1 MVLPK
6 HMRLKGHRCFDF
18 IYKEAS
24 RFYGPSMVLRVTNA
38 NTKPQVKG
46 KNSKTRSS
54 IKCAISIS
62 NKVSKKSVTRNKLR
76 RLFHQ
81 HLSLRLSKMNFDE
94 DVWAFISLKPSCM
107 KSSNI
112 NLLKECDKLFVKAG
126 LTKWLSVPMKTF
138 FTMEDLQEVI

>member
-18 IYKEAS
+18 IYKEGT
-24 RFYGPSMVLRVTNA
+24 RFYSPSMVLRVTKA
-38 NTKPQVKG
+38 NTKIPVKG
-46 KNSKTRSS
+46 LISQTRPS

-81 HLSLRLSKMNFDE
+81 HLSSKLSNINFE
-94 DVWAFISLKPSCM
+94 YEIWVFFSLKPFSM
-107 KSSNI
+107 ENSNH
-112 NLLKECDKLFVKAG
+112 NLLKECDKLLTKAG
-126 LTKWLSVPMKTF
+126 ITK
-138 FTMEDLQEVI
+138 

>member
-18 IYKEAS
+18 IYKEGS
-24 RFYGPSMVLRVTNA
+24 RFYSSSMVLRVTNA
-38 NTKPQVKG
+38 NTKLQVKRV
-46 KNSKTRSS
+46 NSKIRPP

-81 HLSLRLSKMNFDE
+81 HLSNRLSNMLPDNE
-94 DVWAFISLKPSCM
+94 VWAFISLKPSCM
-107 KSSNI
+107 KNSHS
-112 NLLKECDKLFVKAG
+112 NLLKECDKLLTKAG
-126 LTKWLSVPMKTF
+126 ITK
-138 FTMEDLQEVI
+138 

>member
-18 IYKEAS
+18 IYKEGA
-24 RFYGPSMVLRVTNA
+24 RFYSSSMVLRVTNA
-38 NTKPQVKG
+38 NTKLQVKG
-46 KNSKTRSS
+46 IKSNSKPP

-81 HLSLRLSKMNFDE
+81 HLAQKLSKIKRDNE
-94 DVWAFISLKPSCM
+94 VWAFISLKPSCLNN
-107 KSSNI
+107 SES
-112 NLLKECDKLFVKAG
+112 NLLKECDKLFIKAG
-126 LTKWLSVPMKTF
+126 ITK
-138 FTMEDLQEVI
+138 